1 MENLYIRRGLLEVG
15 QNQKWLIDR
24 LRDRGI
30 PTSKTELSSV
40 LAGKRTGPKADKIL
54 TTTVQILDAHG
65 YHGD

>member
-15 QNQKWLIDR
+15 HNQKWLIDR
-24 LRDRGI
+24 LREKDVS
-30 PTSKTELSSV
+30 TSKTELSSV

-54 TTTVQILDAHG
+54 TTAVQILDAHG